1 MRHGLHSTPTYTN
14 RSNLCDNRIHIA
26 SLSCFVFFSS
36 ELGNQQATQNVT
48 WRTPMKLHFWLLRA
62 CGADEKGFDEK
73 KCLFFKRV
81 NLLSFLRPSII
92 QNFRFQSE
100 SIHPSTRRA
109 ERDFFYIIP
118 YLVSGNTSTSLKR
131 RNSTEALSPSCVSSF
146 LAGSDF
152 SIM

>member
-14 RSNLCDNRIHIA
+14 RSNLRDNRIHIA

-36 ELGNQQATQNVT
+36 ELGDQQATQNVT

-62 CGADEKGFDEK
+62 CGADEKGFDREK
-73 KCLFFKRV
+73 MF
-81 NLLSFLRPSII
+81 I
-92 QNFRFQSE
+92 FQASE
-100 SIHPSTRRA
+100 SSFVPSPQYNSEFPVSERIDSSIHTARGES
-109 ERDFFYIIP
+109 FFYIIP